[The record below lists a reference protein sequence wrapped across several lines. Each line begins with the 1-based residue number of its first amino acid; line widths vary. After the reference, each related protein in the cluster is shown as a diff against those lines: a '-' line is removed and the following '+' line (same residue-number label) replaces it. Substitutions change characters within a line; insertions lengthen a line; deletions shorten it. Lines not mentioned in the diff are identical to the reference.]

1 MSFTRARKGI
11 TLGILAAA
19 ALLGGCA
26 AMDGASR
33 PAKERIVLQVSDGN
47 PMTWNQTLNVVENLK
62 ANYKKR
68 NVESEIQIVAFGQGI
83 QMLKDDAVV
92 ANRVRD
98 TMKRGDATMVA
109 CENSMGR
116 NKLTKDMMLEG
127 ITYSETG
134 VIYIFEKEREGWSAI
149 RP

>member
-1 MSFTRARKGI
+1 MSNTVKA
-11 TLGILAAA
+11 LAAA
-19 ALLGGCA
+19 VLALAALAGGCA
-26 AMDGASR
+26 GMGTGSS
-33 PAKERIVLQVSDGN
+33 KERVVIQVSDGD
-47 PMTWNQTLNVVENLK
+47 PKTWNQALNVVENMK
-62 ANYKKR
+62 ANYAKHG
-68 NVESEIQIVAFGQGI
+68 VESEIRIVAFGQGI

-98 TMKRGDATMVA
+98 AMKSGTAMIA

-116 NKLTKDMMLEG
+116 FKLTKDMMVDK

-134 VIYIFEKEREGWSAI
+134 VIYIIEKQREGWSAI

>member
-1 MSFTRARKGI
+1 MPNTVKAL
-11 TLGILAAA
+11 TAAVLALA

-26 AMDGASR
+26 GMGEAK
-33 PAKERIVLQVSDGN
+33 PAKERVVLQVSDGN
-47 PMTWNQTLNVVENLK
+47 PATWNQALNVVENMK
-62 ANYKKR
+62 ASYAKR
-68 NVESEIQIVAFGQGI
+68 GVDSEIQIVAFGQGI

-92 ANRVRD
+92 TNRVRD
-98 TMKRGDATMVA
+98 SMKGGAQMVA

-116 NKLTKDMMLEG
+116 FKLTKDVMVGG

-134 VIYIFEKEREGWSAI
+134 VIYIIEKQRQGWAVI

>member
-1 MSFTRARKGI
+1 MPNTVKALRAAV
-11 TLGILAAA
+11 LALA

-26 AMDGASR
+26 GMGEAK
-33 PAKERIVLQVSDGN
+33 PAKERVVLQVSDGN
-47 PMTWNQTLNVVENLK
+47 PATWNQALNVVENMK
-62 ANYKKR
+62 ASYAKR
-68 NVESEIQIVAFGQGI
+68 GVDSEIQIVAFGQGI

-92 ANRVRD
+92 TNRVRD
-98 TMKRGDATMVA
+98 SMKGGAQMVA

-116 NKLTKDMMLEG
+116 FKLTKDVMVGG

-134 VIYIFEKEREGWSAI
+134 VIYIIEKQRQGWAVI

>member
-1 MSFTRARKGI
+1 M
-11 TLGILAAA
+11 LGICAAA

-26 AMDGASR
+26 GMGMSK
-33 PAKERIVLQVSDGN
+33 PAKERVVIQVSDGD
-47 PMTWNQTLNVVENLK
+47 PKTWNQALNVVANMK
-62 ANYKKR
+62 ANYAKR
-68 NVESEIQIVAFGQGI
+68 GTESEIQIVAFGMGI

-92 ANRVRD
+92 ANRVREAI
-98 TMKRGDATMVA
+98 KAGGAQMVA

-116 NKLTKDMMLEG
+116 FKLTKDMMMDG

-134 VIYIFEKEREGWSAI
+134 VIYIIEKQREGWSAI

>member
-1 MSFTRARKGI
+1 MTVATRRLV
-11 TLGILAAA
+11 LGILAAA

-26 AMDGASR
+26 GMGVSK
-33 PAKERIVLQVSDGN
+33 PAKERVVLQVSDGD
-47 PMTWNQTLNVVENLK
+47 PKTWNQALNVVANMK
-62 ANYKKR
+62 ANYAKR
-68 NVESEIQIVAFGQGI
+68 GVESEIQIVAFGMGI

-92 ANRVRD
+92 ANRVRE
-98 TMKRGDATMVA
+98 TMKKGDAQMIA

-116 NKLTKDMMLEG
+116 FKLTKDMMADN

-134 VIYIFEKEREGWSAI
+134 VIYIIEKQREGWSVI